1 MTAVFQMVNASH
13 TMEIAVA
20 EQDLSMLAEYNLTM
34 EQLLTSSGLYADSR
48 WFEPSTEI
56 CIVVAFCAAVGMG
69 LLGNALV
76 GLVLLRKGNLRS
88 PRNWYVMNLVLS
100 DLLICVLCIPFT
112 LLRLTRKNW
121 PLGEVLCRVAPTLQL
136 THVFVSILTI
146 LCIAV
151 DRYCAIVCTARTR
164 PSQQAHARLV
174 IPAVWLLSLALSTPL
189 ALTHRLQHVRNLT
202 GDVLLTLCVEHW
214 ESDALLGVYTV
225 CVLLFQYVLP
235 GATVAALH
243 LLICRFLRT
252 HTHLPCEAKVSRRK
266 LHRHRKNMALL
277 SVISLT
283 FSLEWLPITI
293 VNILADFDYSV
304 FQSAEQFCLVYALC
318 LLFALISVFVNPVLY
333 GLFNSNFRQSL
344 RSCCGRCTTAG
355 GGGSG
360 RSNTRRG
367 SREQTVQSAPTTSAF
382 PQNRWATAT
391 EDCCREEATGVK

>member
-1 MTAVFQMVNASH
+1 
-13 TMEIAVA
+13 MEIAVA

-34 EQLLTSSGLYADSR
+34 DQLLTSSGLYADSR

-76 GLVLLRKGNLRS
+76 GLVLLRKGNLRAAQLVRDEPGPVRPAHLRALHPFHAAAPDQEELAS
-88 PRNWYVMNLVLS
+88 RGGAVPRGP
-100 DLLICVLCIPFT
+100 DAATDPR
-112 LLRLTRKNW
+112 LRL
-121 PLGEVLCRVAPTLQL
+121 
-136 THVFVSILTI
+136 HLTI

-252 HTHLPCEAKVSRRK
+252 HTHLPCEAKGQPPEAASPSQKHGAVERHLSSPSPWSGCPSPSSISSPTSTTPSSGLPSSFASSTPCACCSRLSLSSSTPSCTVCSTPTSGKVCAAAAVVVLLLLVVVVVAGATHGAAAGSRRYS
-266 LHRHRKNMALL
+266 LPRPSRLSHRIGGQRQPRTVVVKRQL
-277 SVISLT
+277 
-283 FSLEWLPITI
+283 
-293 VNILADFDYSV
+293 
-304 FQSAEQFCLVYALC
+304 
-318 LLFALISVFVNPVLY
+318 
-333 GLFNSNFRQSL
+333 GLNN
-344 RSCCGRCTTAG
+344 
-355 GGGSG
+355 
-360 RSNTRRG
+360 
-367 SREQTVQSAPTTSAF
+367 
-382 PQNRWATAT
+382 
-391 EDCCREEATGVK
+391 K